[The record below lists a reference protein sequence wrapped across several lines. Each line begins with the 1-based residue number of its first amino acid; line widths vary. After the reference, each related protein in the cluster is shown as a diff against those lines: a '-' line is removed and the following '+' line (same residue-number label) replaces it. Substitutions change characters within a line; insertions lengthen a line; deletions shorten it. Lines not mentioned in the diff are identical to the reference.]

1 MTFELHALT
10 TRQWNLVATV
20 DLLQLLS
27 QVDRTIVS
35 SNITQSE
42 EIQVFQV
49 GTAAAAVLIEWQ
61 LLRRLEAA
69 DRAATYTGIKQNT
82 DVLLATVVYK
92 PSN

>member
-1 MTFELHALT
+1 M
-10 TRQWNLVATV
+10 
-20 DLLQLLS
+20 
-27 QVDRTIVS
+27 
-35 SNITQSE
+35 
-42 EIQVFQV
+42 QVFQV

-61 LLRRLEAA
+61 LLRRLKAA